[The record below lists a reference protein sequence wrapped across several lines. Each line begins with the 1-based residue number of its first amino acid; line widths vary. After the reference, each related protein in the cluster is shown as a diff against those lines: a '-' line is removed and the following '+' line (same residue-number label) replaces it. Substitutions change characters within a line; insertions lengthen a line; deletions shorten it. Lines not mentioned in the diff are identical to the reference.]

1 MLLLSIFLRKENPMK
16 EYIDAYK
23 EALRSGDEK
32 SAKRI
37 ERELRSLG
45 IDYATLQYLVKHA

>member
-1 MLLLSIFLRKENPMK
+1 MK

-45 IDYATLQYLVKHA
+45 MDYATLQYLVKHA